1 MLKTLSN
8 NKTQHIYHNDSANQQ
23 KQKEKTVK
31 TRNVWQDKVALR
43 SDRFASPQ
51 PELVTNGV
59 QPRALDSKTH
69 RSQNRS
75 PAREKLVPRT
85 LHLRPLVLAEF
96 ERIAERENVSV
107 SSVGATA
114 CEEWVRY
121 NIPRQQASLL
131 RTELQQINRE
141 ELQAFGRRIVFFLMR
156 IAFSAEQARIL
167 ITNVLQVILQT
178 RGDFDQ
184 KTYFTM
190 VDGSAKLARK
200 NIIRNTPQMK
210 SLLEEWERAFAN
222 GEGEGKPR

>member
-1 MLKTLSN
+1 
-8 NKTQHIYHNDSANQQ
+8 
-23 KQKEKTVK
+23 
-31 TRNVWQDKVALR
+31 
-43 SDRFASPQ
+43 
-51 PELVTNGV
+51 
-59 QPRALDSKTH
+59 LDSKTH
-69 RSQNRS
+69 RSQKRS

-121 NIPRQQASLL
+121 NIHRQQASLL
-131 RTELQQINRE
+131 RTELQQIIRE
-141 ELQAFGRRIVFFLMR
+141 ELQAFGHRIVFFLMR

-167 ITNVLQVILQT
+167 ITNVLKVILQT

-184 KTYFTM
+184 KAYFNL
-190 VDGSAKLARK
+190 VDESAKTAKR

-210 SLLEEWERAFAN
+210 SLLEEWETAFDD
-222 GEGEGKPR
+222 GGGEGKPR